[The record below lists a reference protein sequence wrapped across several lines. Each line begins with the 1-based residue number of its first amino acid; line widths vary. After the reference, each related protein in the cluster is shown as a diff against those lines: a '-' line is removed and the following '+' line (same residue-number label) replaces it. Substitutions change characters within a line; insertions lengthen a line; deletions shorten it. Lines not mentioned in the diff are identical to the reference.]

1 VCLTCASLATTA
13 FSQANYNILHSVHDV
28 SCFTHRVLIRVCLCI
43 SDESSAD
50 ESSGC
55 SELDDDEDT
64 KVPWQS
70 NEHKNATLYRLI
82 EIRKQFLVS
91 KIRPFQDSV
100 GAGNR
105 TQVLQTYIDY
115 ESAELIS
122 RYLASKRPFS
132 QSFDRYLQQVS
143 EVVQGGYF
151 RVCCKSFSRSPYC
164 LHHVISCTVRLIMC
178 Q

>member
-1 VCLTCASLATTA
+1 MCYVSDDTSEEEASPVT
-13 FSQANYNILHSVHDV
+13 
-28 SCFTHRVLIRVCLCI
+28 
-43 SDESSAD
+43 EP
-50 ESSGC
+50 E
-55 SELDDDEDT
+55 DDEDS

-70 NEHKNATLYRLI
+70 EHKNAALYRLI
-82 EIRKQFLVS
+82 EIRKQFLVG

-132 QSFDRYLQQVS
+132 QSFDRYLQRVS
-143 EVVQGGYF
+143 
-151 RVCCKSFSRSPYC
+151 
-164 LHHVISCTVRLIMC
+164 
-178 Q
+178 

>member
-1 VCLTCASLATTA
+1 MLAGHKK
-13 FSQANYNILHSVHDV
+13 FGLH
-28 SCFTHRVLIRVCLCI
+28 I
-43 SDESSAD
+43 SDESSPE

-55 SELDDDEDT
+55 SDLDDDEDN

-70 NEHKNATLYRLI
+70 NEHKNASLYRLI

-91 KIRPFQDSV
+91 KIRPFQDNV

-105 TQVLQTYIDY
+105 SQVLQTYIDY

-132 QSFDRYLQQVS
+132 QSFDRYLRQVS
-143 EVVQGGYF
+143 MNWYF
-151 RVCCKSFSRSPYC
+151 LRALKWNLSLVLLKTRG
-164 LHHVISCTVRLIMC
+164 LW
-178 Q
+178 

>member
-1 VCLTCASLATTA
+1 LVVGHKK
-13 FSQANYNILHSVHDV
+13 FG
-28 SCFTHRVLIRVCLCI
+28 LCI
-43 SDESSAD
+43 SDESSAE

-55 SELDDDEDT
+55 SELDDDEDN

-82 EIRKQFLVS
+82 EIRKQFLVG
-91 KIRPFQDSV
+91 KIRPFQDNV

-143 EVVQGGYF
+143 M
-151 RVCCKSFSRSPYC
+151 K
-164 LHHVISCTVRLIMC
+164 
-178 Q
+178 

>member
-1 VCLTCASLATTA
+1 MSCCFIEPFSNCLNA
-13 FSQANYNILHSVHDV
+13 FG
-28 SCFTHRVLIRVCLCI
+28 FCI
-43 SDESSAD
+43 SDESSAE

-55 SELDDDEDT
+55 SELDDDDDN

-70 NEHKNATLYRLI
+70 NEHKNASLYRLT

-143 EVVQGGYF
+143 KVTILTF
-151 RVCCKSFSRSPYC
+151 
-164 LHHVISCTVRLIMC
+164 IIWI
-178 Q
+178 